1 LLSGR
6 HNIAGLLAGSPCS
19 FDRQQVMK
27 INGSSGKRS
36 ASGRGRRLLP
46 DVLVVVVFFVGLAIL
61 APAPEWRWFVGVY
74 ALMSALSLSMYG
86 LDKRASTRA
95 GWRTSEARL
104 HLVELL
110 GGWPGALLAQRVF
123 RHKTRKTSFQVMFYA
138 AVAANLAALAWILYA
153 DSRGARVT
161 GVVLPF

>member
-1 LLSGR
+1 
-6 HNIAGLLAGSPCS
+6 
-19 FDRQQVMK
+19 MK

-36 ASGRGRRLLP
+36 ASGRGRRLLS

-61 APAPEWRWFVGVY
+61 APAPEWRWFVGFY
-74 ALMSALSLSMYG
+74 ALMSALSFSLYG
-86 LDKRASTRA
+86 LDKRASTRG

-123 RHKTRKTSFQVMFYA
+123 RHKTRKRSFQVMSYL
-138 AVAANLAALAWILYA
+138 AVAVNLVALGWLIFA
-153 DSRGARVT
+153 DN
-161 GVVLPF
+161 L